1 MNKCYGASIP
11 QIQISFP
18 TISVEVKV
26 VSVFS
31 PVFSNSY
38 GSCFGDQI
46 KAIGSQW
53 NNQPSFGFDGDFSC
67 SSGFDRLV
75 GNKGKIIAINNK
87 WVDVDCDDGQQVRLR
102 LGSCSRFE
110 GQGKDFVPKV
120 GHNIHFRGARDA
132 DNTFN
137 LHTSSCY

>member
-18 TISVEVKV
+18 TISIEVKV

-31 PVFSNSY
+31 PVFSNIY

-87 WVDVDCDDGQQVRLR
+87 WVDVDCDDRQKVRLR

-120 GHNIHFRGARDA
+120 GHNIHFKGTRNA